1 MVYLGLSSGKFQQA
15 SKEVGGFSAFMLVQY
30 DFGRNKQRKL
40 MCVCVCAHECASV
53 FTETKDHLEV
63 DGCVISK

>member
-1 MVYLGLSSGKFQQA
+1 MVYSGLSSGKFQQA
-15 SKEVGGFSAFMLVQY
+15 GKEVGSFTAFMLVQY

-40 MCVCVCAHECASV
+40 ICVCAHECASV

-63 DGCVISK
+63 DGCVIRK